1 MYSSTSQQLK
11 FLKCQR
17 NWTVVVVCLFLY
29 HFCILFY
36 TSTRCTVKKYKYHF
50 SLSIQATTV
59 KQTHFLHPFLSIVLV
74 YSNDYFDFDYVN
86 RNRHDD
92 KTVVN
97 ILRMSALALKS
108 CVRFMWATFAF
119 CKMYFYKNV
128 PFKNTIQLLLK
139 FAKLQNGRSFAI
151 SIICT

>member
-17 NWTVVVVCLFLY
+17 KWTVAVVCLFLY
-29 HFCILFY
+29 YFCILFY
-36 TSTRCTVKKYKYHF
+36 TCTRCTLKYKYPF
-50 SLSIQATTV
+50 SRSLEATV

-97 ILRMSALALKS
+97 MNILRMSAVS
-108 CVRFMWATFAF
+108 TCVLFMRARFAF

-128 PFKNTIQLLLK
+128 AFKKLLLK
-139 FAKLQNGRSFAI
+139 FAKLQYGRSSAI
-151 SIICT
+151 NIICT